1 MKKNK
6 IVIKLIISFLLCLT
20 FNVKAESLGYYL
32 SNNELNYNY
41 DSAPQAIGV
50 KRGDYVYVT
59 AVINDVSGSNLSL
72 LNGRVTVRWEE
83 NYLQLVS
90 VSDKYYSLDKSD
102 FKNLEVKE
110 ESKTNSKITLNYSS
124 NEAIKQGINKLME
137 FKFLVLEN
145 APSSTTKIYEM
156 DGETSV
162 NCLKEEKEISC
173 GNSYNS
179 ELKYTIKSN
188 DINTLS
194 TLKIDGKEING
205 FNENIRE
212 YTLTVDGSKESINI
226 DAIKKDPKS
235 TITGDIGTRKLE
247 YGVNTFN
254 IDVISESKKKNT
266 YTVKVEKVDS
276 RSKDNTLKDLKISS
290 GIITFKPN
298 DLEYN
303 FNVKNEVDT
312 ITIIAILNDSKAK
325 FKEDFSKKVIDLQE
339 GINKI
344 SITVIAENNE
354 ERTYNLNITR
364 ELSGNNTLK
373 ELTVNNERIKLSKNE
388 FLYYY
393 TVNNEVE
400 TISVNALASDNEATV
415 EIDNIPYLEIGENEV
430 GIRVTAQNGDTSN
443 YTLIITREK
452 KLSNNNKLSNLEI
465 VGYTFKFDTNT
476 EYYDLKINDED
487 SLNIIYE
494 VEDEKA
500 TVEIEGNK
508 NLTNGSIIKINV
520 KAEDNSIRRYFINIE
535 KKQKNNSLLWIIL
548 LIILIIIITL
558 ITILLIKKNNKK
570 KKKAIVEKMAENK
583 TDIIKEKEDNE
594 EEPENQDINVENNE
608 IPMVDLDKTIVVTD
622 LNPVIEEN
630 MDEKEQVKEDNT
642 ETSNNMKKKTIDL
655 E

>member
-162 NCLKEEKEISC
+162 TCLKEEQEISC

-212 YTLTVDGSKESINI
+212 YTLTVDGSKENINI

-303 FNVKNEVDT
+303 FSVKNEVDT

-594 EEPENQDINVENNE
+594 EEPVNQDINVENNE

-630 MDEKEQVKEDNT
+630 TDEKEQVKEDNT
-642 ETSNNMKKKTIDL
+642 EASNNMKKKTIDL